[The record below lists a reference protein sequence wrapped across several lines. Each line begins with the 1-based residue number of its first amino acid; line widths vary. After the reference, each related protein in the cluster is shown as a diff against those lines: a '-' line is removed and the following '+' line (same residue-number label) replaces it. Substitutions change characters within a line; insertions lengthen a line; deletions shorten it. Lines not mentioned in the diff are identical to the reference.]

1 MSFLWSQIPGA
12 FYSATFPDITS
23 LWLCLSLITNDVER
37 PFMCLCV
44 SSIFSLVMGLIKLFP
59 KLYIPYFLNEFSVL
73 LYVLMNVCMNSHF
86 FMICKYFLQ
95 LQLSFHYV
103 NSIF

>member
-44 SSIFSLVMGLIKLFP
+44 SSIFPLVMGLIKLFP

-73 LYVLMNVCMNSHF
+73 CIICINECVYELTF
-86 FMICKYFLQ
+86 FYDLQ
-95 LQLSFHYV
+95 
-103 NSIF
+103 IFSTTATFFSLC